1 VKIFETRKIIS
12 KRIIPKVQLP
22 IAKIEFEM
30 YILTE
35 AACILFH
42 CYFTLKREV
51 FIEVKH

>member
-22 IAKIEFEM
+22 IAKIEFET

-35 AACILFH
+35 AA
-42 CYFTLKREV
+42 
-51 FIEVKH
+51 